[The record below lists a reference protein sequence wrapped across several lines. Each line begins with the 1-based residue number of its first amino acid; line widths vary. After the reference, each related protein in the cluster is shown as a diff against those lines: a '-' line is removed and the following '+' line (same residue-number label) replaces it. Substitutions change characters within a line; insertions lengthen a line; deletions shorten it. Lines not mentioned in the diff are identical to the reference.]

1 LTINFGGS
9 PDRVH
14 AIDSQIGLCYMFNI
28 EKELAKKIGHYEI
41 SQLLGKGGMGEVYLA
56 HDTLL
61 DRRVA
66 VKFLTEEMETDA
78 RARERFLHEAKAAA
92 CLDHPFICQ
101 IHETGES
108 EGRAYIVMEYIEG
121 VTLSEKMA
129 AGKLPLKVALQ
140 TVLEVAE
147 ALEIAHGRGI
157 VHRDLKPANIILTP
171 QGHAKVMDFGLA
183 KRIQP
188 HGDALTQTLTQPIT
202 GEGVIAGTV
211 AYMSPEQARGAA
223 VDGRSDIF
231 SLGIILHEMVVGKHP
246 FSKPTPM
253 ETLTSVM
260 RDSPPP
266 VRVIPKSADT
276 PISQILEKALAKD
289 PGQRYQKVSELTQDI
304 RKLQGDLAG
313 GGLGFR
319 RWAWAA
325 GSVLLAAVIFIALW
339 RFVLRPGKGAS
350 QPAPNPIAVLV
361 ADFQN
366 QTGDSSFDGALEQS
380 MGISLEGAPYITV
393 YKHAR
398 AHAIANK
405 LSPSP
410 DDRLDMKQ
418 ALLVSR
424 REGINAVVEASIK
437 PHGTGYAIDVRALD
451 SATSGELAKV
461 SQTIK
466 TKAEVIQ
473 ATHDLAIK
481 IGTELGAIPP
491 ESMKALSQETFST
504 SSLEAMQAYSRGQ
517 ELATQGR
524 YAEAI
529 KEYQRA
535 IASDPNMGRAYAGLA
550 VLCLNLNQFA
560 EAEKYYQMAMSRIDH
575 MTEREKLRTSGGYY
589 LFRQDYQKAIEQYSS
604 LIKEYPA
611 DVVGYGNLAFA
622 YFGARKMAEAME
634 TGEKAAVIDPQ
645 DLTAHYNLGWYALAA
660 GQFETAKNAEL
671 VVIKNNPQDEEP
683 HIVLGLIELA
693 SGRIAEAVESYK
705 TLASLGP
712 SAAARAAAGLADL
725 AAYEGRLEDAK
736 EILNHGI
743 AQDLKDGQLYLA
755 ADKRLILAEVL
766 LGLRQK
772 SQALEHANKA
782 LADSRSEDILFAAA
796 RICIHTGAETQARA
810 ISEELEKKVQPI
822 NQAYARLLAG
832 EMSLNRGDVTDA
844 VRFFREAQS
853 LVDTWLGRFLL
864 GRAFLEAG
872 AYAEAYTELDLCL
885 KRRGEATS
893 VFMNDLPS
901 YRYFPPVCYYLG
913 RAQQGLS
920 SDAAAESFR
929 QYLRIKEKGDAGDA
943 LVDDAR
949 ARLAQLK

>member
-1 LTINFGGS
+1 LG
-9 PDRVH
+9 
-14 AIDSQIGLCYMFNI
+14 
-28 EKELAKKIGHYEI
+28 KKIGHYEI

-66 VKFLTEEMETDA
+66 IKFLTEEMEGDP
-78 RARERFLHEAKAAA
+78 RARERFLREAKAAA

-108 EGRAYIVMEYIEG
+108 EGKAYIVMEYVDG

-157 VHRDLKPANIILTP
+157 VHRDLKPANIMLTP
-171 QGHAKVMDFGLA
+171 QGHVKVMDFGLA
-183 KRIQP
+183 KRILP
-188 HGDALTQTLTQPIT
+188 RGDALTQTLTQSLT
-202 GEGVIAGTV
+202 EEGTIAGTV

-231 SLGIILHEMVVGKHP
+231 SLGIILHELVAGKHP
-246 FSKPTPM
+246 FSKPSPV
-253 ETLTSVM
+253 ETMTSVL
-260 RDSPPP
+260 RDSAPS
-266 VRVIPKSADT
+266 VSVTPKSADS
-276 PISQILEKALAKD
+276 PISQILGKALAKD
-289 PGQRYQKVSELTQDI
+289 PGQRYQKVSELAHDI

-313 GGLGFR
+313 GGRGFR

-350 QPAPNPIAVLV
+350 QAVPNPISVLV

-366 QTGDSSFDGALEQS
+366 HTGDSSFDGALEQS

-393 YKHAR
+393 YKHAL
-398 AHAIANK
+398 AHAVANK

-410 DDRLDMKQ
+410 ADRLDLKQ

-424 REGINAVVEASIK
+424 REGINAVVEATIK
-437 PHGTGYAIDVRALD
+437 PHGTGYTIDVRALD
-451 SATSGELAKV
+451 PATTKELAKA

-473 ATHDLAIK
+473 ATHGLAIK
-481 IGTELGAIPP
+481 IGIELGAIPP
-491 ESMKALSQETFST
+491 ESIKTLSQETFSA

-517 ELATQGR
+517 ELAPQGK
-524 YAEAI
+524 YEESI

-535 IASDPNMGRAYAGLA
+535 IASDPNMGRAYAGMA
-550 VLCLNLNQFA
+550 VSCLNLNQFA
-560 EAEKYYQMAMSRIDH
+560 EAEKYFQLAMSRIDQ
-575 MTEREKLRTSGGYY
+575 MTEREKFRTSGGYY
-589 LFRQDYQKAIEQYSS
+589 IFKQDYEKAIEQYSS
-604 LIKEYPA
+604 LIKQFPGDTA
-611 DVVGYGNLAFA
+611 GYVNLAFA

-634 TGEKAAVIDPQ
+634 TGEKAAVLAPQ
-645 DLTAHYNLGWYALAA
+645 DLIGYYNLGWYALAA
-660 GQFETAKNAEL
+660 GYCERAKSAEL
-671 VVIKNNPQDEEP
+671 VVIKSNPQDEEAY
-683 HIVLGLIELA
+683 IVLGLIELA
-693 SGRIAEAVESYK
+693 SGRNAEATGFYK
-705 TLASLGP
+705 KLASLGA

-736 EILNHGI
+736 EILNEGI
-743 AQDLKDGQLYLA
+743 AQDLKNGQLYLA
-755 ADKRLILAEVL
+755 ADKYLILAEVL
-766 LGLRQK
+766 LGQRQK
-772 SQALEHANKA
+772 PKALEFANKA
-782 LADSRSEDILFAAA
+782 LTNTPAEELMFAAA
-796 RICIHTGAETQARA
+796 RICIYAGAEKQAKSIA
-810 ISEELEKKVQPI
+810 EELEKKVQPI
-822 NQAYARLLAG
+822 NQAYAKLLGG
-832 EMSLNRGDVTDA
+832 EMSLAKGDVTGA
-844 VRFFREAQS
+844 ARFFREAQS

-872 AYAEAYTELDLCL
+872 AYAEAYTEFDLCL
-885 KRRGEATS
+885 KRRGEAAS
-893 VFMNDLPS
+893 ILMNDLPS
-901 YRYFPPVCYYLG
+901 YRYFPPAYYYLG
-913 RAQQGLS
+913 RAQQGLRS
-920 SDAAAESFR
+920 EAASESFR
-929 QYLRIKEKGDAGDA
+929 QYLKIREKGDAGDRLA
-943 LVDDAR
+943 EDAR

>member
-1 LTINFGGS
+1 
-9 PDRVH
+9 
-14 AIDSQIGLCYMFNI
+14 MFNTGN
-28 EKELAKKIGHYEI
+28 ELGKKIGHYEI

-61 DRRVA
+61 DRSVA
-66 VKFLTEEMETDA
+66 IKFLTEEMEGDP
-78 RARERFLHEAKAAA
+78 RARERFLREAKAAA

-108 EGRAYIVMEYIEG
+108 EGRAYIVMEYVEG
-121 VTLSEKMA
+121 LTLSEKMES
-129 AGKLPLKVALQ
+129 GKLPLRVALQ

-171 QGHAKVMDFGLA
+171 QGHVKVMDFGLA
-183 KRIQP
+183 KRILP
-188 HGDALTQTLTQPIT
+188 SGDRLTQTLTQSLT
-202 GEGVIAGTV
+202 EEGAIAGTV

-231 SLGIILHEMVVGKHP
+231 SLGIILHEMVDGKHP

-253 ETLTSVM
+253 ETLTSVL

-266 VRVIPKSADT
+266 VKVMPKSADS

-289 PGQRYQKVSELTQDI
+289 PGQRYQKVSELAHDI

-319 RWAWAA
+319 RWAWAG

-339 RFVLRPGKGAS
+339 RFVLRPRKETS
-350 QPAPNPIAVLV
+350 QPVPNRISVLV

-366 QTGDSSFDGALEQS
+366 HTGDSSFDGALEQS

-393 YKHAR
+393 YKHAQ
-398 AHAIANK
+398 AHSIANK
-405 LSPSP
+405 LSPGA
-410 DDRLDMKQ
+410 DDRLDLKQ

-424 REGINAVVEASIK
+424 REGINAVVEASIN
-437 PHGTGYAIDVRALD
+437 PHGTGYAMDVRALD
-451 SATSGELAKV
+451 PATSGELAKA

-481 IGTELGAIPP
+481 IGAELGAIPP
-491 ESMKALSQETFST
+491 ESVKILSQETFST
-504 SSLEAMQAYSRGQ
+504 SSLEAMQAYSRAQ
-517 ELATQGR
+517 ELAIQDK
-524 YAEAI
+524 YEEAI

-550 VLCLNLNQFA
+550 VSCLNINRFT
-560 EAEKYYQMAMSRIDH
+560 EAENYYQMAMSRIDQ
-575 MTEREKLRTSGGYY
+575 MTEREKFRTSGGYY

-604 LIKEYPA
+604 LIKEYPGDNA
-611 DVVGYGNLAFA
+611 GYGNLAFA

-634 TGEKAAVIDPQ
+634 TGEKAAVLAPQ
-645 DLTAHYNLGWYALAA
+645 DLIGYYNLGWYALAA
-660 GQFETAKNAEL
+660 GHLERAKNAEL
-671 VVIKNNPQDEEP
+671 VVIKSNPQDEEAY
-683 HIVLGLIELA
+683 IVLGLVELA
-693 SGRIAEAVESYK
+693 SGRNAEAAEFYK
-705 TLASLGP
+705 KLVALGP
-712 SAAARAAAGLADL
+712 AAAGRAAAGLADL

-736 EILNHGI
+736 KILNTSI
-743 AQDLKDGQLYLA
+743 AQDLKNGQLYLA
-755 ADKRLILAEVL
+755 ADKYLILAEAL
-766 LGLRQK
+766 LGQRQK
-772 SQALEHANKA
+772 PKALECANKA
-782 LADSRSEDILFAAA
+782 LANSRAEDIMFTAA
-796 RICIHTGAETQARA
+796 RIYIYAGAEKQAKA
-810 ISEELEKKVQPI
+810 IAEELEKKVQPI
-822 NQAYARLLAG
+822 NQAYAKLLSG
-832 EMSLNRGDVTDA
+832 DMSFNRGDVPSA
-844 VRFFREAQS
+844 IRLYREAQS

-872 AYAEAYTELDLCL
+872 AYTEAYSEFDSCL
-885 KRRGEATS
+885 KRRGEAAS
-893 VFMNDLPS
+893 ILMNDLPS
-901 YRYFPPVCYYLG
+901 YRYFPPVPYYLG
-913 RAQQGLS
+913 RAQQGLGS
-920 SDAAAESFR
+920 AAASESFR
-929 QYLRIKEKGDAGDA
+929 QYLKIREKGDAGDR

-949 ARLAQLK
+949 KRLARLK